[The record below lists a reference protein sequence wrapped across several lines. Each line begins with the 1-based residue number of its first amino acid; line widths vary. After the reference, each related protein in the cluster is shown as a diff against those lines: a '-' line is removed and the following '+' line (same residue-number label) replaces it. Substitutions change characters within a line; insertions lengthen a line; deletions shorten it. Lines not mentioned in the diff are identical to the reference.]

1 MVAEDCMRHHVQAE
15 EVTNQAFQAAIP
27 DPLRHDAAPLVNM
40 FNSFRL
46 EDVLRIGSLAS
57 QQVRADPST

>member
-1 MVAEDCMRHHVQAE
+1 MQAE
-15 EVTNQAFQAAIP
+15 EVTNQAFQAATP

-40 FNSFRL
+40 FNSDRL

-57 QQVRADPST
+57 QQVELVLHRYQL